1 MPKLLFIYNPNS
13 GKGNIRKEI
22 SLILEKLSL
31 KGYQITVFPT
41 ARSGDADE
49 MAKNEGHKFDLLV
62 CAGGDG
68 TFNEVARGLM
78 ESRKLG
84 NKIPVIGYIPV
95 GTVNDFATSL
105 DIPKDVSD
113 AVDVIIYGMYK
124 EVDIGSFHV
133 GDQGELYSYFTY
145 VAAFGAFTE
154 VSYETSQDVKN
165 VIGKA
170 AYFLEGVKSL
180 QKIRPYHLRITY
192 DDYVIED
199 TLKNEYVWSEEDI
212 LFYMKDINEAYHN
225 SKYKK
230 EYKTLQNGNIE
241 EYIYIPNSSCFYK
254 CIFRFSEKK
263 WYLCELI
270 VNTL

>member
-1 MPKLLFIYNPNS
+1 ME
-13 GKGNIRKEI
+13 KEI
-22 SLILEKLSL
+22 FLDFVKAFHNDS
-31 KGYQITVFPT
+31 TFMR
-41 ARSGDADE
+41 ARIKDRING
-49 MAKNEGHKFDLLV
+49 
-62 CAGGDG
+62 
-68 TFNEVARGLM
+68 FN
-78 ESRKLG
+78 S
-84 NKIPVIGYIPV
+84 
-95 GTVNDFATSL
+95 
-105 DIPKDVSD
+105 
-113 AVDVIIYGMYK
+113 
-124 EVDIGSFHV
+124 
-133 GDQGELYSYFTY
+133 
-145 VAAFGAFTE
+145 
-154 VSYETSQDVKN
+154 
-165 VIGKA
+165 
-170 AYFLEGVKSL
+170 
-180 QKIRPYHLRITY
+180 

>member
-1 MPKLLFIYNPNS
+1 MHEIYESIDYSLSYIFFIILYIQESKRTKN
-13 GKGNIRKEI
+13 KYKEI
-22 SLILEKLSL
+22 FLDFVKAFHNDS
-31 KGYQITVFPT
+31 TFMR
-41 ARSGDADE
+41 ARIKDRING
-49 MAKNEGHKFDLLV
+49 
-62 CAGGDG
+62 
-68 TFNEVARGLM
+68 FN
-78 ESRKLG
+78 S
-84 NKIPVIGYIPV
+84 
-95 GTVNDFATSL
+95 
-105 DIPKDVSD
+105 
-113 AVDVIIYGMYK
+113 
-124 EVDIGSFHV
+124 
-133 GDQGELYSYFTY
+133 
-145 VAAFGAFTE
+145 
-154 VSYETSQDVKN
+154 
-165 VIGKA
+165 
-170 AYFLEGVKSL
+170 
-180 QKIRPYHLRITY
+180 